1 LIDFGSFKIRRQ
13 GTTLIHANVTR
24 EKVERRLK
32 IFITSLILQSVISTT
47 LYKIKNAC
55 TENPFRQTVVNLP
68 SKQHVQQVAGIALQ
82 GYQWYNEQLQTVQT
96 INMAR
101 LVFLTVM

>member
-82 GYQWYNEQLQTVQT
+82 GYQWYNEQLQT
-96 INMAR
+96 INVAR

>member
-1 LIDFGSFKIRRQ
+1 LIDFASFKIRRQ
-13 GTTLIHANVTR
+13 GTTLIHANATR
-24 EKVERRLK
+24 EKVERRVK
-32 IFITSLILQSVISTT
+32 ILITSLILQESVISTT

-82 GYQWYNEQLQTVQT
+82 GYHQWYNEQLQT

>member
-13 GTTLIHANVTR
+13 GTTLIHTNVTR

-82 GYQWYNEQLQTVQT
+82 GYQWYNEQLQT
-96 INMAR
+96 INVAR